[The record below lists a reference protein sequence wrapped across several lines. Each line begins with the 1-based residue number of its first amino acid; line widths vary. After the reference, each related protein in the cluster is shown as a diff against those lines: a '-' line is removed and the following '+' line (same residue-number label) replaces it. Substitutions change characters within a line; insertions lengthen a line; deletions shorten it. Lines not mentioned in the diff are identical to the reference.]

1 MPAVRDELLAANDE
15 EWFWNG
21 LAGEGSARLE
31 RFASLMPDRR
41 LRLTSELWSAFAHM
55 ACRKDCFRAL
65 EAAATAVRLARSVN
79 DAEVLARALNA
90 YASNLTLAR
99 ACSKTLQLRLRRPML
114 SRRPGTSGCASGS
127 RTRKLFRV
135 T

>member
-99 ACSKTLQLRLRRPML
+99 AFRRRCS
-114 SRRPGTSGCASGS
+114 CACGS
-127 RTRKLFRV
+127 RCSRAGRV
-135 T
+135 RL